1 MATTPIDSEVVAVGG
16 TAPDPAEARTETHN
30 ETRTDSCTQTRHD
43 PRARTRPSHHGTHG
57 DASAH
62 APAGAHSASGR
73 SRHPLRC
80 ALRNTGIVLDTAWRV
95 VLLGD
100 EGMKAR

>member
-16 TAPDPAEARTETHN
+16 TAPDHA
-30 ETRTDSCTQTRHD
+30 ETRTDICAQTRHD
-43 PRARTRPSHHGTHG
+43 PRARSRHPREALADTAART
-57 DASAH
+57 
-62 APAGAHSASGR
+62 PAGAHPVSGR
-73 SRHPLRC
+73 NRHPLRG

-100 EGMKAR
+100 EGMKDR

>member
-16 TAPDPAEARTETHN
+16 TAPDPAE
-30 ETRTDSCTQTRHD
+30 TRTDSCAQTRHD
-43 PRARTRPSHHGTHG
+43 PRARSRHPREAHADTGART
-57 DASAH
+57 ASAVH
-62 APAGAHSASGR
+62 TPSGAHSVSGR

-80 ALRNTGIVLDTAWRV
+80 ALRNTGIFLDTAWRV

-100 EGMKAR
+100 EEMKSR